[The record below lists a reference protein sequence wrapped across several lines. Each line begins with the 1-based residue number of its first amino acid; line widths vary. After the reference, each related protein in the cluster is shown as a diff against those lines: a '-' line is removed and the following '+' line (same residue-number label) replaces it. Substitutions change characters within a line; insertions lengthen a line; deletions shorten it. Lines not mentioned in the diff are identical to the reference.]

1 MDIIQYTI
9 CIISFMLAFSIESNK
24 NSILLITVYIFIILI
39 NGMLCIKLFS
49 ILIDKINISMLFKNV
64 V

>member
-24 NSILLITVYIFIILI
+24 NSILLITVYILILLI

-49 ILIDKINISMLFKNV
+49 ILIDKINISLLFKNIV
-64 V
+64 